1 MLESCKIELT
11 ATKVKGFQCEAIA
24 TKSSTLDIPGVPD
37 PRLITKFGKESFD
50 LTQTT
55 VISFSLIAIH
65 ERSYLYG
72 NYEIMFY

>member
-37 PRLITKFGKESFD
+37 PRLITKFGK
-50 LTQTT
+50 
-55 VISFSLIAIH
+55 ILI
-65 ERSYLYG
+65 
-72 NYEIMFY
+72 